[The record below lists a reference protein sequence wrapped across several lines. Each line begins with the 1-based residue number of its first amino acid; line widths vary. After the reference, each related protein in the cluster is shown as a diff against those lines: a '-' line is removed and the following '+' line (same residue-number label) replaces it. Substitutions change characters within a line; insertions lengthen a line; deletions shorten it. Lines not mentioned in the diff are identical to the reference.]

1 MEFIKTPEFVLFFF
15 MFGIISLVVIMSID
29 LRNEEKKKNKHHKG

>member
-15 MFGIISLVVIMSID
+15 MFGIISLAAIMSFD
-29 LRNEEKKKNKHHKG
+29 LMKEMKTKNKNK